1 MLNQKWDLT
10 ENEINNININDSF
23 INYIISQFNDIN
35 DKLDLLSCN
44 TLTNKSKLRFLNIV
58 LNFIFE
64 FIMNNLINIK
74 RINNSGR
81 NELKKEIEIFK
92 ENLKN
97 NYEIKYLKIEKHFD
111 KIEKFLD
118 SYNYKEEELLNYAK
132 NNNIEYKYIMS
143 IVNNGNYLINI
154 PLNNKNNLKEKIEE
168 IYLER
173 LKNLE
178 KILNE
183 IDEKN
188 K

>member
-1 MLNQKWDLT
+1 
-10 ENEINNININDSF
+10 
-23 INYIISQFNDIN
+23 
-35 DKLDLLSCN
+35 
-44 TLTNKSKLRFLNIV
+44 
-58 LNFIFE
+58 
-64 FIMNNLINIK
+64 MNNLINIK

-81 NELKKEIEIFK
+81 IEFKKEIEIFK

-97 NYEIKYLKIEKHFD
+97 NYEIKYLKIEKYFE
-111 KIEKFLD
+111 KIENLLD

-173 LKNLE
+173 LKKLE
-178 KILNE
+178 NILNE